1 MYEEVGE
8 VFVCFTMK
16 YYEEGGPVLRQFP
29 LAVARRRKKPFLM
42 LLLPEGF
49 QSRRCFLAPTNFLTC
64 CQWLTRKGSI
74 NQSFHARLPMGQSG
88 HAKDEDPQGLP
99 LPFLTAPEQAATSP
113 HSDGRIMGR
122 FVR

>member
-29 LAVARRRKKPFLM
+29 LTAVARRRRKPFVM
-42 LLLPEGF
+42 LSLPEGF

-88 HAKDEDPQGLP
+88 HANDEDPHP
-99 LPFLTAPEQAATSP
+99 TPTVSNRTEQAATSP
-113 HSDGRIMGR
+113 HSGGRIIGR